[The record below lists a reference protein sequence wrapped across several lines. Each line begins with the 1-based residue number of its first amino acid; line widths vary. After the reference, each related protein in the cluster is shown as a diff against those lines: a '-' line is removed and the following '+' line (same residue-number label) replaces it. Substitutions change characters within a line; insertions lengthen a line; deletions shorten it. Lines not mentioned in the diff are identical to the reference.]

1 MNTELRFKLSEY
13 YGFDAAVFVD
23 AGNVWLLDDPE
34 NLNRDFRFDAFL
46 SQIAIGTG
54 FGFRK
59 DFDFFLMRLDLGYK
73 VRTPFASETNQVGS
87 HFFPTN
93 WWRDPNYIIA
103 IGYPF

>member
-1 MNTELRFKLSEY
+1 
-13 YGFDAAVFVD
+13 
-23 AGNVWLLDDPE
+23 
-34 NLNRDFRFDAFL
+34 
-46 SQIAIGTG
+46 
-54 FGFRK
+54 
-59 DFDFFLMRLDLGYK
+59 MRLDLGYK